1 MYQTTVSF
9 QAPLT
14 PQDYCSEAA
23 LARENQYVFEATWQL
38 VGLVSSINKPGQYL
52 AAEVGRIPVVVRNFE
67 GELSALLN
75 VCAHRHCTLVSA
87 AAGQSEKLKCPYHGW
102 EYGADGRT
110 RKIPAAKNFPN
121 FDRDRFR
128 LKKFSLEQCGDLLF
142 VRIAPEGPSLKEWMG
157 DLFER
162 FEAWTSS
169 AVWRPIAHLNV
180 SAPSNWKV
188 PVEVSLESYHIPEV
202 HPHSF
207 GEDPGESESHHSLSS
222 SSTSFYTSFVGPRVI
237 DRFMR
242 FYEQFLLKIMGAP
255 FLGKYQHHHVFPN
268 LLVSHTDSLTLFQVV
283 RPTGSTTASSNVW
296 QYGRQ
301 SLRKNPFSRLTA
313 AMWARVTAWLSH
325 QVLKEDLQIFQHVQR
340 GEQVATDHSLF
351 GRCEER
357 LYAFQKFLTELIRTG
372 ESIRTSC
379 NTAGAESQPEHFID
393 TPISEQK

>member
-1 MYQTTVSF
+1 MYQTPVSF
-9 QAPLT
+9 HAPLT

-23 LARENQYVFEATWQL
+23 LAREYQYVFETTWQL
-38 VGLVSSINKPGQYL
+38 VGLASSIDKPGKYL

-87 AAGQSEKLKCPYHGW
+87 ATGQSEKLKCPYHGW

-110 RKIPAAKNFPN
+110 RKIPAAKNFPD

-128 LKKFSLEQCGDLLF
+128 LKKFSLERCGDLLF
-142 VRIAPEGPSLKEWMG
+142 VRIASTGPSLKEWMG

-162 FEAWTSS
+162 FEEWTSS
-169 AVWRPIAHLNV
+169 AEWKPITCLTV
-180 SAPSNWKV
+180 PAPSNWKV

-207 GEDPGESESHHSLSS
+207 GEDPGESESRHSLSS
-222 SSTSFYTSFVGPRVI
+222 YSTSFFTSFVGSRLI
-237 DRFMR
+237 DRFMH
-242 FYEQFLLKIMGAP
+242 FYEQLLLKIMGAP
-255 FLGKYQHHHVFPN
+255 ILGIYQHHHVFPN

-283 RPTGSTTASSNVW
+283 RPTGSTTASSTVW
-296 QYGRQ
+296 QYGRK
-301 SLRKNPFSRLTA
+301 SLRKNPFSRLIA
-313 AMWARVTAWLSH
+313 AMWAKVTAWLSH
-325 QVLKEDLQIFQHVQR
+325 QVLKEDLQIFRHVQR
-340 GEQVATDHSLF
+340 GEQVATDHSIF

-357 LYAFQKFLTELIRTG
+357 LYAFQKFLAELIPTAERL
-372 ESIRTSC
+372 RTSC